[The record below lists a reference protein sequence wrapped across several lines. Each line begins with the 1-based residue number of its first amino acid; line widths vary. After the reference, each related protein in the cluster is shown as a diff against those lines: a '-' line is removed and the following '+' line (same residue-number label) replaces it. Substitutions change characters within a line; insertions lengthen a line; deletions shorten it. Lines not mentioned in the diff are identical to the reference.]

1 MGWWNIKLINDT
13 VNALSLKVN
22 EKMSLGSRLK
32 IESKGMFATFAFYAI
47 AGIIFLVLLPIASF
61 APHLGIVGMFSLITA
76 YGVLKKRVWAIW
88 FVMILFFVGTTF
100 SAFMIYYIL
109 QVDYLLGVSAIAYL
123 VLTWVFTVYAWAKR
137 KVFES

>member
-1 MGWWNIKLINDT
+1 
-13 VNALSLKVN
+13 
-22 EKMSLGSRLK
+22 MSLGSRLK

-100 SAFMIYYIL
+100 SAFMIYNIPQL
-109 QVDYLLGVSAIAYL
+109 DYLLGVGAIAYL
-123 VLTWVFTVYAWAKR
+123 VLTWIFTVYAWEKR
-137 KVFES
+137 KIFES

>member
-1 MGWWNIKLINDT
+1 
-13 VNALSLKVN
+13 
-22 EKMSLGSRLK
+22 MSLGSRLK

-61 APHLGIVGMFSLITA
+61 APHLGIIGMFSLIAA
-76 YGVLKKRVWAIW
+76 YGVLRKRVWAIW

-100 SAFMIYYIL
+100 SVFMILNIP
-109 QVDYLLGVSAIAYL
+109 QVDFLLGVSAIAYL

-137 KVFES
+137 KVFEN

>member
-100 SAFMIYYIL
+100 SAFMIYNIPQL
-109 QVDYLLGVSAIAYL
+109 DYLLGVSAIAYL

>member
-1 MGWWNIKLINDT
+1 MRKDNIKLINDT

-100 SAFMIYYIL
+100 SAFMIFNIL
-109 QVDYLLGVSAIAYL
+109 QVGYLLGVSVIAYL

>member
-1 MGWWNIKLINDT
+1 
-13 VNALSLKVN
+13 
-22 EKMSLGSRLK
+22 MSLGSRLK

-100 SAFMIYYIL
+100 SAFMIFNIL
-109 QVDYLLGVSAIAYL
+109 QVGYLLGVSVIAYL

>member
-88 FVMILFFVGTTF
+88 FVMILFLVGTTF

>member
-1 MGWWNIKLINDT
+1 
-13 VNALSLKVN
+13 
-22 EKMSLGSRLK
+22 MSLGSRLK

>member
-1 MGWWNIKLINDT
+1 
-13 VNALSLKVN
+13 
-22 EKMSLGSRLK
+22 MSLGSRLK

-47 AGIIFLVLLPIASF
+47 AGIIFLVLVPIASF

-76 YGVLKKRVWAIW
+76 YGVFKKRVWTIW

-100 SAFMIYYIL
+100 SALMIYNTPQL
-109 QVDYLLGVSAIAYL
+109 DYLLGVTAIAYL
-123 VLTWVFTVYAWAKR
+123 ILTWVFTVYAWTKR